1 MASRYPLVL
10 NGTAVQELQSADTI
24 PAAALEDSGVTAGTY
39 AKVTT
44 DAKGRVTAGSALAS
58 SDVTT
63 ALGFTPLSNTSPVQ
77 VDAASSAFDTFF
89 TLNTSATGKTAA
101 YRLYDN
107 GFYRASVKMT
117 SGAMTVG
124 TESTGGALN
133 LQTAGTNRVV
143 INTSGVII
151 MQSGTSLQFPDGTTM
166 SSANG
171 TTQAEKTANTTMATT
186 AFVDRL
192 RSLTTQS
199 TASTGGTAV
208 IGDRG
213 ALVSV
218 TGGVTI
224 PASVFAAND
233 TFTIYNNSASNITLT
248 QGSGLTLRQVGTANT
263 GNRTLA
269 QRGLATVVFISAT
282 EAVVSGGGLT

>member
-1 MASRYPLVL
+1 MATRYPLVL
-10 NGTAVQELQSADTI
+10 NGSTIQELQSADAI
-24 PAAALEDSGVTAGTY
+24 PAAALEDSGATAGTY
-39 AKVTT
+39 TKVTI
-44 DAKGRVTAGSALAS
+44 DAKGRATAGASLAS

-63 ALGFTPLSNTSPVQ
+63 ALGYTPLSNTSPVQ
-77 VDAASSAFDTFF
+77 VDAASAAVDTYF

-124 TESTGGALN
+124 TESTGGSLN
-133 LQTAGTNRVV
+133 LQTVGINRIT
-143 INTSGVII
+143 INTSGVIA
-151 MQSGTSLQFPDGTTM
+151 MQSGTSLQFPDGTSMT
-166 SSANG
+166 SANG

-192 RSLTTQS
+192 RSLSTQS

-208 IGDRG
+208 VGDRG